1 VQAAVKRRLSQRST
15 ILLGAAG
22 VFVFTAL
29 LQLVVVLDLVSARYL
44 PPPTLVFRRLLELL
58 ADREFLFAVADT
70 MRAWGF
76 AMALATLIAV
86 PLGIVLGSAAPLY
99 RAAYAL
105 IELLRPIPSVAL
117 LPVAILLFGLGTD
130 MKVLLAAYAIFWP
143 LLLNTMYGVR
153 NVDRVMLYTARSFRW
168 TAPQI
173 LRRITLPAASPY
185 VATGIRIASAVALI
199 VVLTTEILAA
209 REGMGTVI
217 RGYQEAGRRDF
228 VYAGI
233 LATGLLGL
241 LVNFAVSGVERRVLR
256 WTPRQRRA

>member
-1 VQAAVKRRLSQRST
+1 MTRRLSSRT
-15 ILLGAAG
+15 TTLLGAGG
-22 VFVFTAL
+22 VLVFTLA
-29 LQLVVVLDLVSARYL
+29 LQLIVLADVVSVRYL
-44 PPPTLVFRRLLELL
+44 PFPTTIFRRLLELL
-58 ADREFLFAVADT
+58 TDTGFLRAVGDT
-70 MRAWGF
+70 MRAWSL
-76 AMALATLIAV
+76 AMVISTLLAV

-99 RAAYAL
+99 RAGYGL

-130 MKVLLAAYAIFWP
+130 MKVILAAYAIFWP

-168 TAPQI
+168 SGLQI
-173 LRRITLPAASPY
+173 LRRVTLPAASPY
-185 VATGIRIASAVALI
+185 VATGIRIAAAVALI

-209 REGMGTVI
+209 RAGMGTVI

-241 LVNFAVSGVERRVLR
+241 LVNFAVSAVEKRLLR
-256 WTPRQRRA
+256 WTPRQRRG